1 MLKVIDFSLSTI
13 AKLLFEDSRPSFTPS
28 FQVSPREVED
38 SIFSQKGVSL
48 RLDLT
53 DICMGCAHCYAN
65 GRPNGT
71 AISEA
76 QLEAMIDAI
85 SDLTGNYG
93 NSRREVKHRIM
104 LGRTDMMYPGQEDL
118 LFARAKRLLEA
129 LKKKRTNNL
138 EFEVYS
144 SGKLFDVDAAKW
156 KEMVIRYYD
165 LFTDFFGDAGL
176 AANRVA
182 PLITSD
188 RTFHQPLLSI
198 NAVSGAYAI
207 WAEETRKRL
216 GVGTGLTAPEFNS
229 DNREKKEESG
239 IAVDTESARRADER
253 KKAPPSYRC
262 MATFLT
268 YPSLIPKD
276 SESFSTPR
284 TPGTLTLTR
293 DGYANFCCG
302 GLAPIAMWGKGVTER
317 IKNNLRNNI
326 YVRTLIQTGPL
337 GVAELIG
344 PQELETAIKT
354 YQRFGPCAVC
364 YDLNRVMKNN
374 LN

>member
-1 MLKVIDFSLSTI
+1 
-13 AKLLFEDSRPSFTPS
+13 
-28 FQVSPREVED
+28 
-38 SIFSQKGVSL
+38 
-48 RLDLT
+48 
-53 DICMGCAHCYAN
+53 
-65 GRPNGT
+65 
-71 AISEA
+71 
-76 QLEAMIDAI
+76 
-85 SDLTGNYG
+85 
-93 NSRREVKHRIM
+93 
-104 LGRTDMMYPGQEDL
+104 
-118 LFARAKRLLEA
+118 
-129 LKKKRTNNL
+129 
-138 EFEVYS
+138 
-144 SGKLFDVDAAKW
+144 
-156 KEMVIRYYD
+156 
-165 LFTDFFGDAGL
+165 
-176 AANRVA
+176 
-182 PLITSD
+182 
-188 RTFHQPLLSI
+188 
-198 NAVSGAYAI
+198 
-207 WAEETRKRL
+207 
-216 GVGTGLTAPEFNS
+216 
-229 DNREKKEESG
+229 
-239 IAVDTESARRADER
+239 
-253 KKAPPSYRC
+253 